1 MRNPVYRTFRAIF
14 SQIGILCGAE
24 IEQENRTVLG
34 AHWVLCVP
42 VEFGVAQ
49 QTGMSLEEGC

>member
-14 SQIGILCGAE
+14 LQIGILCGAE

-49 QTGMSLEEGC
+49 